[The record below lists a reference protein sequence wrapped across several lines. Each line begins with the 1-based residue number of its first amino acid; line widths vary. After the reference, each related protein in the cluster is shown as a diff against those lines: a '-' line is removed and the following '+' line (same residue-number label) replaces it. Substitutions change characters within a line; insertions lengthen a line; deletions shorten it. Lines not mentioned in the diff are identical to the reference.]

1 MFGTPIAVGLAAALS
16 LGMLAAEVASGQSP
30 LSSEELSIVR
40 RLESERVDTIE
51 RVNASVVSLFGD
63 NKEAGGSGLLIDK
76 DGFALTNHHVVAAIG
91 KNGKAGLNDG
101 HLYDWELVGTD
112 LAGDIALIRLRGKD
126 TWPFAT
132 LGNSNDVRIG
142 QWVMAMGN
150 PFALSEDYAPTVTLG
165 IVSGVERYQGGA
177 MVYGNCIQADCA
189 INPGNSGG
197 PLMNMRGEVIGIN
210 GRAAFATRGRVNV
223 GVGFAV
229 SSEQVK
235 NFIPELMSARVAQ
248 HGTLDAQFAMRG
260 GRVICEAIN
269 LDSRAARAG
278 LRLGDQILSL
288 NGTTIVSSNQL
299 ASLMSMLPCNWP
311 VVVQYERDG
320 KPLEFAVRL
329 SALTYVPSAE
339 DGPIEEDKKQGEPD
353 NDKVPRDQ
361 GRGQQKT
368 QFARL
373 TPGSLLS
380 FQENR
385 KNANR
390 LIDRWRN
397 QTEANDIHP
406 TKAIRWIGKIIED
419 AHIVDRVSSVIC
431 RDGRFLVTE
440 KDNQISFYR
449 GGTGFFRANTGQEP
463 KSVSLDEFLSNG
475 FVLQSVVQAARY
487 NDHLW
492 SELGIQIELD
502 GGDPISGGRAYRI
515 RISGKTSLPLI
526 IWLSMDDVPQLLKVG
541 FDEDGSPV
549 HPTIIF
555 EDYKDFEGF
564 NISAR
569 RRLAM
574 GVQAMTKREW
584 VLDSAEAI
592 EIPKELEGDKP

>member
-1 MFGTPIAVGLAAALS
+1 MAGLAIALS
-16 LGMLAAEVASGQSP
+16 LAMIATEVASGQSS
-30 LSSEELSIVR
+30 LSSEEMAAVR
-40 RLESERVDTIE
+40 RFESERVATIE

-63 NKEAGGSGLLIDK
+63 KKEAGGSGVLIDK

-91 KNGKAGLNDG
+91 KNGKVGLNDG

-112 LAGDIALIRLRGKD
+112 LAGDIALVRLRGKD

-132 LGNSNDVRIG
+132 LGNSNSVRVG

-235 NFIPELMSARVAQ
+235 NFIPELMSSRVAQ

-260 GRVICEAIN
+260 SRVICEAIN

-339 DGPIEEDKKQGEPD
+339 NAPMDEEKKQGEPET
-353 NDKVPRDQ
+353 DKVPRDP
-361 GRGQQKT
+361 RKEQKT
-368 QFARL
+368 QLLRL
-373 TPGSLLS
+373 TPGSVLS
-380 FQENR
+380 DQENR

-397 QTEANDIHP
+397 KMEANDIQP
-406 TKAIRWIGKIIED
+406 AMAIRLVGKLIED
-419 AHIVDRVSSVIC
+419 GHIVDSVSLVIS

-440 KDNQISFYR
+440 KDNLTSFYR
-449 GGTGFFRANTGQEP
+449 GGTGFFQVTMGQEP
-463 KSVSLDEFLSNG
+463 KNVSLDDFLSNG
-475 FVLQSVVQAARY
+475 FILQSVIQAARW
-487 NDHLW
+487 NDPLW
-492 SELGIQIELD
+492 SELGTQVELD
-502 GGDPISGGRAYRI
+502 GGDPIAGGRAYRL
-515 RISGKTSLPLI
+515 RISGKTSLPLLL
-526 IWLSMDDVPQLLKVG
+526 WLSMDEVPQLLKVG
-541 FDEDGSPV
+541 FDEDGSLV
-549 HPTIIF
+549 HPAIVF
-555 EDYKDFEGF
+555 ESYKDLGGF
-564 NISAR
+564 HVSVQ
-569 RRLAM
+569 RRLVI
-574 GVQAMTKREW
+574 GVQAKTKREW
-584 VLDSAEAI
+584 VLESAEAI
-592 EIPKELEGDKP
+592 AIPRELQGEYP